1 MKNFN
6 ITVAG
11 TGYVG
16 LSQAVLLAQHHK
28 VTAMDIV
35 QAKVDLLNDGISP
48 IEDADIQRLLDQYQA
63 EGRINSD
70 SPAGLT
76 ATSDPQQAY
85 ANAELVIIATPTDYD
100 PKSNYFNTRS
110 IEAVVETV
118 RQINPKATLVIK
130 STVPVGYTAKLKEEH
145 RPTRVT

>member
-1 MKNFN
+1 MTLPKTLLNMPESQLN

-35 QAKVDLLNDGISP
+35 QAKVDLLNSGTSP
-48 IEDADIQRLLDQYQA
+48 IEDADIQRMLDQYQT
-63 EGRINSD
+63 EGRINRD
-70 SPAGLT
+70 SLTGLT

-85 ANAELVIIATPTDYD
+85 ANADWVIIATPTDYD
-100 PKSNYFNTRS
+100 PKRNTFNTQS
-110 IEAVVETV
+110 IEAVVDTV
-118 RQINPKATLVIK
+118 GKINTKAT
-130 STVPVGYTAKLKEEH
+130 
-145 RPTRVT
+145 

>member
-1 MKNFN
+1 MTLPKTLLKMPESQLN

-35 QAKVDLLNDGISP
+35 QAKVDHLNSGTSP
-48 IEDADIQRLLDQYQA
+48 IEDADIQRLLDQYQT

-70 SPAGLT
+70 GPTGLT

-85 ANAELVIIATPTDYD
+85 ANADWVIIAPPTDYD
-100 PKSNYFNTRS
+100 PTRNTFSTQS
-110 IEAVVETV
+110 IEAGVDTIEQV
-118 RQINPKATLVIK
+118 NPNATLVIK
-130 STVPVGYTAKLKEEH
+130 
-145 RPTRVT
+145 